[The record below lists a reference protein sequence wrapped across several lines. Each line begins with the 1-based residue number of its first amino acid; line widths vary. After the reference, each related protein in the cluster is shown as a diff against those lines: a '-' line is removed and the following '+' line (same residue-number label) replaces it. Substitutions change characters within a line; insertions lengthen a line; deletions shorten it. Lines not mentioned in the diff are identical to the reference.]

1 MAARDPTYFFMH
13 VMKTGGST
21 FVQHVQANF
30 PPDAV
35 YPGPRRGDERQRA
48 YYMIDDLRQI
58 SPERRRSIRVYTG
71 HFPFVAHELIAA
83 DITLAILRE
92 PVDRT
97 LSVVRHHRRGEARL
111 RGATLEEVYDDGWIF
126 PLYVH
131 NYQAKLFA
139 MTPDDKL
146 ESHLDVIDV
155 DGPRL
160 DIALANLERVHVLG
174 LYERYPEFL
183 ETMREEHGWTIGQVP
198 DLQVSPD
205 RDEVSASFRERIAAD
220 NAADVVLY
228 ERAREIHGVEW
239 RPTTPTPPPIA
250 PVP

>member
-1 MAARDPTYFFMH
+1 MAARAPTYFFMH

-21 FVQHVQANF
+21 FVQHIQANF

-35 YPGPRRGDERQRA
+35 YPAPEPGHERRRA
-48 YYMIDDLRQI
+48 YYMIDDLRRI

-71 HFPFVAHELIAA
+71 HFPFVAHELVGA

-97 LSVVRHHRRGEARL
+97 LSVLRHHRRGETRL

-139 MTPDDKL
+139 MTANDKL

-160 DIALANLERVHVLG
+160 DTALAGLERVHVLG
-174 LYERYPEFL
+174 LYERYAEFL
-183 ETMREEHGWTIGQVP
+183 ETMREQHGWITHNVP

-205 RDEVSASFRERIAAD
+205 RDEVPASLRDRIASD

-228 ERAREIHGVEW
+228 ERAREIYGARR
-239 RPTTPTPPPIA
+239 RPTTPTPL
-250 PVP
+250 